1 MKDRTPRFLPNH
13 AAIEKLAPAKLNLF
27 LRITGLRN
35 NGYHEIASL
44 FVPVALYDTLRI
56 SKRERG
62 IEVHCSGRKAPRG
75 SANLVHRAA
84 TYFFENTG
92 IDEGAEVRLTKNIPV
107 ASGLGGGSSDAAAT
121 LLGLNQLWGN
131 PLKRGELE
139 KIALCL
145 GADVPFFLLC
155 RPAVARGIG
164 EILRPIEGLPSF
176 WYVIVSSPIM
186 VSTAWAYSEV
196 KLELTN
202 KADLNKIY
210 SFEKADINIP
220 DMLSNDLESVTFGK
234 HPFLRSIK
242 TSLIELGAL
251 GSLMS
256 GSGPS
261 IFGLFNSEKKAQ
273 EAGKILASDTRGDV
287 FVVKGLN
294 ETSARGGLIAD

>member
-1 MKDRTPRFLPNH
+1 MKDRTPRSLPNH
-13 AAIEKLAPAKLNLF
+13 AAVEKLAPAKLNLF
-27 LRITGLRN
+27 LKITGLRN

-62 IEVHCSGRKAPRG
+62 LELHCIGRKVPKG

-84 TYFFENTG
+84 AYFFEDAG
-92 IDEGAEVRLTKNIPV
+92 IHEGAQIRLMKNIPV
-107 ASGLGGGSSDAAAT
+107 SSGLGGGSSDAAAT
-121 LLGLNQLWGN
+121 LLGLNQLWGK
-131 PLKRGELE
+131 PLKKGRLE
-139 KIALCL
+139 EIALRL
-145 GADVPFFLLC
+145 GADVPFFLLQ

-164 EILRPIEGLPSF
+164 EILRPIKDIPSF
-176 WYVIVSSPIM
+176 WYVIVSPAVM
-186 VSTAWAYSEV
+186 VSTAWAYSKV

-202 KADLNKIY
+202 QEDLSKIY
-210 SFEKADINIP
+210 FFRKVDTNIP
-220 DMLSNDLESVTFGK
+220 DMLSNDLERVTFGK

-261 IFGLFNSEKKAQ
+261 IFGLFNSRKKAQ
-273 EAGKILASDTRGDV
+273 EAGKIIASDMRGDV
-287 FVVKGLN
+287 FVVKGL
-294 ETSARGGLIAD
+294 S

>member
-1 MKDRTPRFLPNH
+1 MKDRTPRSLPNH
-13 AAIEKLAPAKLNLF
+13 AVIEKFAPAKLNLF
-27 LRITGLRN
+27 LRITGLRD
-35 NGYHEIASL
+35 NGYHEITSL

-62 IEVHCSGRKAPRG
+62 LEIHCSGRKVPRG

-84 TYFFENTG
+84 TYFFETTG

-121 LLGLNQLWGN
+121 LLGLNQLWGK
-131 PLKRGELE
+131 PLKKGGLE
-139 KIALCL
+139 EIALCL
-145 GADVPFFLLC
+145 GADVPFFLLE

-176 WYVIVSSPIM
+176 WYVIVSPPIM
-186 VSTAWAYSEV
+186 VSTAWAYSKV

-202 KADLNKIY
+202 KEDLNKID
-210 SFEKADINIP
+210 SFEKADTNIP

-273 EAGKILASDTRGDV
+273 EAGKILAADTRGDV
-287 FVVKGLN
+287 FVVKGL
-294 ETSARGGLIAD
+294 S